1 MGCIFSMKNLINQ
14 SKTAVLVAALA
25 LLWGACASST
35 SRAPETVSGSE
46 AEVPREELVI
56 RRVLL
61 AIPNEQNL
69 DVTEQVRPILEGED
83 KVKVRPG
90 LFGPNPG
97 LQEKKNVSL
106 GVFYTLRGKR
116 YCSGFHH
123 GQELSRAALLKDA
136 LDQYNHEP
144 THTLRKWDT
153 RGISR
158 YVELRPTGTRL
169 SLSSTGTREEPRN
182 RVWFLKKDGSVLR
195 QRSVSYFSGGTGMLG
210 PESIVYKDEFEFDSV
225 TPDELCALVV
235 SDDKGVVCFELKPE
249 DWRERPKPWTMSHW

>member
-1 MGCIFSMKNLINQ
+1 MKKLIDQ
-14 SKTAVLVAALA
+14 RMTAASVVTLS
-25 LLWGACASST
+25 LLWGACANST
-35 SRAPETVSGSE
+35 SRAPETAGGSQTEVS
-46 AEVPREELVI
+46 REELVI

-61 AIPNEQNL
+61 AVPNEQNL
-69 DVTEQVRPILEGED
+69 DVTEQVRPILESGD
-83 KVKVRPG
+83 NVKVRPG
-90 LFGPNPG
+90 LFGPNLG
-97 LQEKKNVSL
+97 LQEEKNVSV

-144 THTLRKWDT
+144 THTLSKWAT
-153 RGISR
+153 RGISP
-158 YVELRPTGTRL
+158 YVELRPTRTRL

-182 RVWFLKKDGSVLR
+182 RVWVLKEDGSVLR
-195 QRSVSYFSGGTGMLG
+195 QRSVSYFSGGTGILG
-210 PESIVYKDEFEFDSV
+210 PDSIVYKDEFEFDSV
-225 TPDELCALVV
+225 TPDELRALVI